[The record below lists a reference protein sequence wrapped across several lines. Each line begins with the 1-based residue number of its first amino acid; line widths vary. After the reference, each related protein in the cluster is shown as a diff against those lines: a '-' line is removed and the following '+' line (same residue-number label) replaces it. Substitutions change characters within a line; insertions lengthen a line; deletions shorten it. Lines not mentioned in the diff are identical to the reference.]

1 MLHQRF
7 SSESASDGLRDVL
20 RLGNSLKFNKG
31 LIREIT
37 NNYLIAI
44 VTRKDAC
51 EKPVKEG
58 DNVEY
63 GKVTVDV
70 VEALKAI
77 FGADDV
83 LTDKAKL
90 EVYSH
95 DESTIPPHLP
105 DVVVKPESTHEVA
118 MALKLANEKRIPV
131 VARSCG
137 TCVTGGT
144 VPIHGGIV
152 ISFEKMNRILEIDEE
167 NLLVTVEP
175 GVVIMDLHAEMEKR
189 GYLYPPDPAQKGS
202 CLGGNINTNAGGMTG
217 VKYGVTRDF
226 VEALE
231 VVLATGEV
239 IHLGRKTVK
248 NSTGYSLKDLI
259 IGSEGTL
266 GVTTKMI
273 LRLVPL
279 PKILTT
285 LYVPFNNF
293 QDAAKTVAEI
303 IRNKIVPLALEFAD
317 QPSILV
323 AERFLGRPMPHN
335 SAPAYLII
343 RLDGNLREEVDAS
356 YEAVGEICL
365 EHGAIDVLVADTSES
380 QEKVW
385 EGRSCIIDA
394 AKAEGVVELLDAVV
408 PRNRLPDF
416 LEGLNALAR
425 RIGIH
430 VQNFGHAGDG
440 NVHTNILKEDLSDE
454 EWNAKVQNFC
464 ADAYRLSLSLGG
476 NISAEHGIGLVRK
489 QFLPLALGA
498 NERDSAVQ
506 IDLMRKIKTIFDP
519 HNILNPDK
527 IFTL

>member
-1 MLHQRF
+1 M
-7 SSESASDGLRDVL
+7 
-20 RLGNSLKFNKG
+20 
-31 LIREIT
+31 T
-37 NNYLIAI
+37 
-44 VTRKDAC
+44 
-51 EKPVKEG
+51 
-58 DNVEY
+58 Y
-63 GKVTVDV
+63 GKVTPAV
-70 VEALKAI
+70 VEELTDI
-77 FGADDV
+77 FGTEDV
-83 LTDKAKL
+83 LTDEEKL
-90 EVYSH
+90 EAYSH
-95 DESTIPPHLP
+95 DESTITPHLP
-105 DVVVKPESTHEVA
+105 EVVVKPESTQEVA
-118 MALKLANEKRIPV
+118 MAMKLANDKMIPV

-152 ISFEKMNRILEIDEE
+152 LSFEKMNHILEIDEE

-231 VVLATGEV
+231 VVLPTGDV

-248 NSTGYSLKDLI
+248 SSTGYSLKDLI

-273 LRLVPL
+273 LSLVPL
-279 PKILTT
+279 PKMTTT

-293 QDAAKTVAEI
+293 KDAAKTVAEI

-343 RLDGNLREEVDAS
+343 RLDGNLREEVDTA

-365 EHGAIDVLVADTSES
+365 KNDAIDVLVADTSES
-380 QEKVW
+380 QEKIW

-408 PRNRLPDF
+408 PRNRLPEF

-425 RIGIH
+425 QIGIN

-440 NVHTNILKEDLSDE
+440 NVHTNILKEDMSDE
-454 EWNAKVQNFC
+454 EWNEKVQKFC
-464 ADAYRLSLSLGG
+464 EDAYSLSLSLGG
-476 NISAEHGIGLVRK
+476 NISAEHGIGLIRK
-489 QFLPLALGA
+489 RFLPLALGA
-498 NERDSAVQ
+498 NRQDGAIQ
-506 IDLMRKIKTIFDP
+506 IDIMKQIKKIFDP
-519 HNILNPDK
+519 NNILNPDK
-527 IFTL
+527 IFDL